1 MPPIKT
7 LVKALSRR
15 PASLTGDAGESIAAR
30 HLINQGYFVLKRNHK
45 TRLGELDLVCEA
57 PDKRTIVFVEV
68 KTAEAE
74 RDARLAP
81 ELRVG
86 QKKQSKITA
95 LAAGYLRTQGFT
107 DRPARFDV
115 IGVTLREPPQT
126 PDVRHHPNA
135 FESPW

>member
-1 MPPIKT
+1 MPPLKT
-7 LVKALSRR
+7 LVKVLSRR
-15 PASLTGDAGESIAAR
+15 ATPPTGDAGETIAAR
-30 HLINQGYFVLKRNHK
+30 HLINQGYFVLKRNHR

-68 KTAEAE
+68 KTAEAD
-74 RDARLAP
+74 RDKRLAP

-86 QKKQSKITA
+86 QKKQAKITA
-95 LAAGYLRTQGFT
+95 LAAGYLRSQGFT

-115 IGVTLREPPQT
+115 IGVTLREPPKA
-126 PDVRHHPNA
+126 PEVRHHPHA